1 MDFTNQNFVNELNMV
16 RKRIIPSPIS
26 QGSISQ
32 DSIEITPILNTQSET
47 DYINLDTFKCSSSN
61 TDLNTNEIDNHVNHG
76 NHVNQSNQIYTN
88 RNSRE
93 TNIDTLSNFNLQRTF
108 EKLNRT
114 LEENNNVLAE
124 NKSMCFQT
132 ATIMILSGVYIIGVL
147 ILNDYVLLTYF
158 INRD

>member
-32 DSIEITPILNTQSET
+32 DSIEITPITKTQSET

-61 TDLNTNEIDNHVNHG
+61 TDPNEIDNHVN
-76 NHVNQSNQIYTN
+76 QSSQIYTN
-88 RNSRE
+88 INNRE

-147 ILNDYVLLTYF
+147 ILNDYILLTYF